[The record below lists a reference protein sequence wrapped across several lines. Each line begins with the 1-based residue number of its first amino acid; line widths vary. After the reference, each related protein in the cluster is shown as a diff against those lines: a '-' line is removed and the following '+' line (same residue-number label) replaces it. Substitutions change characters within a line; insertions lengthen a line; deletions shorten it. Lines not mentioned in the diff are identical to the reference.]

1 MNNRRNYYR
10 ILQVQPDAPIEIISS
25 SYRTLM
31 RDLKRHPDLG
41 GELWS
46 AEVLNEAYEILS
58 NSSKRAEYDRK
69 LFETYVNKPCT
80 GGSAGKKNVI
90 TFFCPFCKRP
100 LERDAKP
107 DEHCRTCKCPLH
119 PCGQGVTPDKDHH
132 RAVER
137 LRKYGKLKYYS
148 SWPQKGKEAKM
159 LDVSTKGIRFVCKE
173 KLRPGATIKL
183 SSPLLRAIAEV
194 KDIQKSKPHNECCYT
209 VGVEFLSVSFA
220 KTTGSFVSTYG

>member
-1 MNNRRNYYR
+1 
-10 ILQVQPDAPIEIISS
+10 
-25 SYRTLM
+25 M
-31 RDLKRHPDLG
+31 RDLKQHPDLG

-58 NSSKRAEYDRK
+58 DSSKRAEYDRK
-69 LFETYVNKPCT
+69 LFETYVKKPCPK
-80 GGSAGKKNVI
+80 GSAGKKNII
-90 TFFCPFCKRP
+90 TVFCPFCKRP

-119 PCGQGVTPDKDHH
+119 PCGDGITPGKDHH

-137 LRKYGKLKYYS
+137 IRKYGKLKYYS

-209 VGVEFLSVSFA
+209 VGVEFMSVTFA